1 MLSPLTSS
9 CDRNMIYFT
18 VAVGLSPEDNSRLI
32 PSFEKADYENIC
44 LDLSSL
50 DWSSLTTSRKDDIQ
64 QLYNSI
70 LEELLRTID
79 CYISCYKKRFN
90 LKMPFHSK
98 KLLKRK
104 SQIYKQS
111 KTDDSAKK
119 LYKQVSKEYDKAIIQ
134 WYDHVE
140 SKICDKRNSK
150 SFYAF
155 TNRKFKSRSFIPPLK
170 TESGNLA
177 ISDID
182 KADVLNSVF
191 HSVFISDDGNDLH
204 LNYLSSIVT
213 MSNIEITAE
222 DIVFALAKLP
232 SKVSRTP
239 DGIPSYFL
247 KRVVPCLINVLCYL
261 FNLGIK
267 NVVLH
272 YQWKQANCYSYS

>member
-1 MLSPLTSS
+1 MLQKA
-9 CDRNMIYFT
+9 FQ
-18 VAVGLSPEDNSRLI
+18 PEHAF
-32 PSFEKADYENIC
+32 PFEKVVKKKIS
-44 LDLSSL
+44 DL
-50 DWSSLTTSRKDDIQ
+50 Q
-64 QLYNSI
+64 
-70 LEELLRTID
+70 
-79 CYISCYKKRFN
+79 KK
-90 LKMPFHSK
+90 
-98 KLLKRK
+98 
-104 SQIYKQS
+104 S
-111 KTDDSAKK
+111 KTDDSTKK

-134 WYDHVE
+134 WYDVE

-239 DGIPSYFL
+239 NGIPSYFL